1 MQRLSSVC
9 YSYEWH
15 NSSAVFKA
23 RGCRL
28 TVHKYCPVGISN
40 NSVTCVDFRLSR
52 DFPLR
57 NTWLEPNGVKPGV
70 YVTYTVHLR
79 FASGYVI
86 DTIIFHEWWL
96 LLAKNHWFP
105 WCFCQ
110 SIGKHIQQYLCQ
122 SCRVLLHLAPKDTRV
137 QWWKSVSL
145 KWEPI
150 LNPLARTGETVIY
163 NAVTHF
169 GTLLDVPYKTCKTE
183 ASRIRNYFPPLSN
196 LRFRILWHG
205 GFNWIASVT

>member
-15 NSSAVFKA
+15 NSSAVFNA

-57 NTWLEPNGVKPGV
+57 NTWLEPNGAKPGV

-96 LLAKNHWFP
+96 LLAKNHWCP
-105 WCFCQ
+105 WCFL
-110 SIGKHIQQYLCQ
+110 SIHWKTYPAVLMPVMLCLVA
-122 SCRVLLHLAPKDTRV
+122 SCT
-137 QWWKSVSL
+137 KSHSGTMMKIRFV
-145 KWEPI
+145 EV
-150 LNPLARTGETVIY
+150 RT
-163 NAVTHF
+163 N
-169 GTLLDVPYKTCKTE
+169 
-183 ASRIRNYFPPLSN
+183 S
-196 LRFRILWHG
+196 
-205 GFNWIASVT
+205 